1 MFREARQCRGKSVQT
16 TVEVSYATSLLFQK
30 QTSCGAIK
38 NLGFFMRFYSNV
50 SFIRQFALKK
60 LFSRNFNFRYVFK
73 IAKNLKY
80 FENKFLF

>member
-1 MFREARQCRGKSVQT
+1 
-16 TVEVSYATSLLFQK
+16 
-30 QTSCGAIK
+30 
-38 NLGFFMRFYSNV
+38 MRFYSNIN
-50 SFIRQFALKK
+50 FIRQFALKK